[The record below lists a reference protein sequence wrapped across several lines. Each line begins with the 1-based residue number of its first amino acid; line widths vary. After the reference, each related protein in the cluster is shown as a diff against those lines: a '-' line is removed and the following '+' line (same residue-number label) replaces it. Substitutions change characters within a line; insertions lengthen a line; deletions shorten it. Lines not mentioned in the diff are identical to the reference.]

1 MADAPTTALRP
12 EVAVK
17 YALSPSGHTR
27 LHVTRL
33 DRDVDLTQISLE
45 EADEL
50 MALPGGFEWLVPIA
64 VAEVVVPEKEVGAVA
79 GTTAPT
85 RAKSKKGA

>member
-1 MADAPTTALRP
+1 MHQPTKALRP
-12 EVAVK
+12 DVAAK

-33 DRDVDLTQISLE
+33 DRDVDLTRISLA

-50 MALPGGFEWLVPIA
+50 MALPGGFEWLVP
-64 VAEVVVPEKEVGAVA
+64 VAVPENEVGAAA
-79 GTTAPT
+79 GTAAPT
-85 RAKSKKGA
+85 RAKRKKGA

>member
-1 MADAPTTALRP
+1 MDQLPNALRP

-33 DRDVDLTQISLE
+33 DRDVDLTQITLA

-50 MALPGGFEWLVPIA
+50 MALPGGFEWLVPLELPVNEAGA
-64 VAEVVVPEKEVGAVA
+64 VAE
-79 GTTAPT
+79 TAAPA

>member
-1 MADAPTTALRP
+1 MADATNALRP

-50 MALPGGFEWLVPIA
+50 MALPGGFEWLVP
-64 VAEVVVPEKEVGAVA
+64 VEVVPENEVGAAAVTA
-79 GTTAPT
+79 APT
-85 RAKSKKGA
+85 RAKTKKGA